1 MLNGSTHH
9 FAVIGDPIGHSLSP
23 LMHNAAFRAL
33 GIDADYTAI
42 HVTREELPDFLRK
55 ARTSLNGFNITVPHK
70 NAVIPFLDGI
80 APRAALAGSVN
91 TVSVRDGKLFGDTTD
106 AVGLERAVLEEF
118 RLPLN
123 GANVCILGCGGVVRA
138 LVFHLADAGCAR
150 LRILNRTAG
159 KAALLTD
166 ELRAHA
172 PALDC
177 GFAALDDLPAV
188 KTAFDGADLVIQ
200 CTSLGLK
207 DTDGSPVDPALIP
220 VSACLFDTIYRETEI
235 LVRCRERGLR
245 VSGGLPMLVHQ
256 GAESFLIWTGRE
268 APVDVMRDAVKGG
281 ARDRR

>member
-1 MLNGSTHH
+1 MSSASTLH
-9 FAVIGDPIGHSLSP
+9 FAVIGDPIGHSKSP

-42 HVTREELPDFLRK
+42 HVTREALPDFLESARK
-55 ARTSLNGFNITVPHK
+55 TLSGFNITVPHK

-80 APRAALAGSVN
+80 TPRAALAGSVN

-106 AVGLERAVLEEF
+106 ATGLEHAVQEVFGLA
-118 RLPLN
+118 LK

-150 LRILNRTAG
+150 IRILNRTAE
-159 KAALLTD
+159 KAAQLTD
-166 ELRAHA
+166 EILKHA

-177 GFAALDDLPAV
+177 GFAALDDLLSV
-188 KTAFDGADLVIQ
+188 KNALDGPNLVIQ
-200 CTSLGLK
+200 CTSLGLREG
-207 DTDGSPVDPALIP
+207 DGSPIDPDLIP
-220 VSACLFDTIYRETEI
+220 VSACLFDTIYRETDI

-256 GAESFLIWTGRE
+256 GAESFRIWTGRE
-268 APVDVMRDAVKGG
+268 APVDVMRAAAG
-281 ARDRR
+281 

>member
-1 MLNGSTHH
+1 MPNASTLH
-9 FAVIGDPIGHSLSP
+9 FAVIGDPIGHSRSP

-33 GIDADYTAI
+33 GIDADYTAV
-42 HVTREELPDFLRK
+42 HVTREGLPDFLQH

-80 APRAALAGSVN
+80 TPRAALAGSVN

-106 AVGLERAVLEEF
+106 GVGLERAVQEVF
-118 RLPLN
+118 ALPLK
-123 GANVCILGCGGVVRA
+123 GANICILGCGGVVRA

-150 LRILNRTAG
+150 IRILNRTAE

-166 ELRAHA
+166 EILKHA

-177 GFAALDDLPAV
+177 GYAALDDLPTV
-188 KTAFDGADLVIQ
+188 KSAFDGANLVIQ

-207 DTDGSPVDPALIP
+207 DGDGSPVDPDLIP
-220 VSACLFDTIYRETEI
+220 ASACLFDTIYRETEI

-256 GAESFLIWTGRE
+256 GAESFRIWTGRE
-268 APVDVMRDAVKGG
+268 APVEVMRTAAG
-281 ARDRR
+281 

>member
-1 MLNGSTHH
+1 MSHASTLH
-9 FAVIGDPIGHSLSP
+9 FAVIGDPIGHSRSP

-42 HVTREELPDFLRK
+42 HVTREGLPDFLK
-55 ARTSLNGFNITVPHK
+55 SARTTLNGFNITVPHK

-80 APRAALAGSVN
+80 TPRAALAGSVN

-106 AVGLERAVLEEF
+106 GTGLERAVLEVF
-118 RLPLN
+118 RLPLK

-138 LVFHLADAGCAR
+138 LVFHLSDAGCAR
-150 LRILNRTAG
+150 IRILNRTAE

-166 ELRAHA
+166 EVRTHA

-188 KTAFDGADLVIQ
+188 KAAFEGTDLVLQ
-200 CTSLGLK
+200 CTSLGLR
-207 DTDGSPVDPALIP
+207 DGDGSPVDPALIP
-220 VSACLFDTIYRETEI
+220 SSACLFDTIYRETEI

-256 GAESFLIWTGRE
+256 GAESFRIWTGRE
-268 APVDVMRDAVKGG
+268 APVDVMRAAAEGG
-281 ARDRR
+281 QVLH

>member
-1 MLNGSTHH
+1 MSSVSTIH
-9 FAVIGDPIGHSLSP
+9 FAVIGDPIGHSKSP

-42 HVTREELPDFLRK
+42 HVTREGLPAFLES
-55 ARTSLNGFNITVPHK
+55 ARTTLSGFNITVPHM

-80 APRAALAGSVN
+80 TPRAALAGSVN
-91 TVSVRDGKLFGDTTD
+91 TVSVRDGRLFGDTTD
-106 AVGLERAVLEEF
+106 ATGLERAVQEVF
-118 RLPLN
+118 GLPLK

-150 LRILNRTAG
+150 IRILNRTAE

-166 ELRAHA
+166 EILKHA

-177 GFAALDDLPAV
+177 GFAALDDLPSVRNALEG
-188 KTAFDGADLVIQ
+188 TNLVIQ
-200 CTSLGLK
+200 CTSLGLREG
-207 DTDGSPVDPALIP
+207 DGSPINPDLIP
-220 VSACLFDTIYRETEI
+220 ASACLFDTIYRETEI

-256 GAESFLIWTGRE
+256 GAESFRIWTGRE
-268 APVDVMRDAVKGG
+268 APVDIMRVA
-281 ARDRR
+281 AS